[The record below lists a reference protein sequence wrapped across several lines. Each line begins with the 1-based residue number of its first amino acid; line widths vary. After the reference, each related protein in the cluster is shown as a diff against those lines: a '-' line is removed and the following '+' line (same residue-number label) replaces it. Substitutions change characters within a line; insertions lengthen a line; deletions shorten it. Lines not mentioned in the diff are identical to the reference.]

1 MICVKHSI
9 ITTLTT
15 GAYAG
20 FLRGRGA
27 QLKKFSD
34 LGSACREPLLWGF
47 GGMQTQENLLK
58 WCNFVRFEGYFQPL
72 S

>member
-20 FLRGRGA
+20 FLRGGGPT
-27 QLKKFSD
+27 LKFFGLRVGMSRAIAMGVWGHEPPRKF
-34 LGSACREPLLWGF
+34 
-47 GGMQTQENLLK
+47 LK
-58 WCNFVRFEGYFQPL
+58 MVQFRAF
-72 S
+72 